1 MIDGY
6 LGKKWGKRRP
16 ASGRAGRRAPSVYD
30 AKYELIAFLFSPPR
44 EKQETTSGSI
54 IHCNK

>member
-30 AKYELIAFLFSPPR
+30 AKYELIAFLFSPP
-44 EKQETTSGSI
+44 
-54 IHCNK
+54 